1 MKRFWDKV
9 DKSGDCW
16 LWTDSIASHGYG
28 QFHIAKSR
36 PVVRAHR
43 FAWQLEHGS
52 IPDGLCVLHK
62 CDVKACVNP
71 AHLFLGTQAD
81 NMHDMRDKARGRTCD
96 QSGENNCSAKL
107 DEEAVR
113 VIRIYVEHGHEQKAL
128 ARHMGISYS
137 TVRNIMTR
145 RTWKHVN

>member
-16 LWTDSIASHGYG
+16 LWTACIASHGYG

-52 IPDGLCVLHK
+52 IPAGLCVLHS

-81 NMHDMRDKARGRTCD
+81 NVRDMIAKRRISDRRGAMN
-96 QSGENNCSAKL
+96 SSAKL

-113 VIRIYVEHGHEQKAL
+113 VIRIYVEHGHEQNAL
-128 ARHMGISYS
+128 ARHMGISYT

-145 RTWKHVN
+145 QTWKHVI